1 MGVAEQRNIK
11 LPILLDN
18 IFLLL
23 SFFKEVEI
31 TKTEG
36 KIEETFHDVAP
47 ILSHNTLEIV
57 FYLV

>member
-1 MGVAEQRNIK
+1 M
-11 LPILLDN
+11 
-18 IFLLL
+18 LL
-23 SFFKEVEI
+23 SREVLSYLFYWIIFFFFPLFFKEVEI

-36 KIEETFHDVAP
+36 KIEDTFHDVAP